1 MVATGSLSEKVA
13 LPPPAQ
19 TRWVPHWALL
29 LTRYDRNKTARPLQ
43 PYERTI
49 TRYTYSTFYRKYLAF
64 HGGLNAPLPSP
75 LWGRP
80 LSHPLQGEAYHPS
93 RRKTT
98 TKQSF
103 SLSTDKRPR
112 REEEQAR
119 TN

>member
-1 MVATGSLSEKVA
+1 MIEIKRLVTFLMRNGI
-13 LPPPAQ
+13 
-19 TRWVPHWALL
+19 
-29 LTRYDRNKTARPLQ
+29 DRSDRPLQ
-43 PYERTI
+43 PSERTI
-49 TRYTYSTFYRKYLAF
+49 ICYTYSTCYRKYLAF

-80 LSHPLQGEAYHPS
+80 LSHPLKGEAYHPS
-93 RRKTT
+93 SRKTT